1 MRIFKGLEN
10 VHAIIDQH
18 EAEWRRENGQEPLQ
32 PRPRVRARAKNIER
46 QVVERYSESLS
57 PESEKIKLDPE
68 RFSKS
73 AEPQVKA
80 INVIEQSDGE
90 HHSWLYKEV
99 MKAINDAADGNKN
112 VKIVAVF
119 VPVIQNSREFDNF
132 PADETVTVSSA
143 VNEDDVHDV
152 KPLIAEAESDSEA
165 ESQVNNANIVEDLI
179 PPTHVEADPDLTEAF
194 QTIEENLDL
203 NSESD
208 SQPEQEPEQQEAMS
222 VEANIEAND
231 DSEEALESLE
241 SGELPDEPVEE
252 PQESEAANPVEPV
265 EGVEAAAVEIE
276 PEDTAETLTF
286 DVISEPEDKYTLPED
301 PDTDEIPDDGE
312 IMASE
317 PNESPDNASNSDTES
332 ESELSDIPELEPT
345 TDDQLLELD
354 TPEESDPVETVELK
368 EVQETEDS
376 DDAGFLLSGETEA
389 ERITEDGNAQDS
401 GLPEEDIIESDAKP
415 EGNENDED
423 DEKLEDL
430 GEIEII

>member
-57 PESEKIKLDPE
+57 PERQESEKIKLDPE

-80 INVIEQSDGE
+80 INVIEQGDGE

-119 VPVIQNSREFDNF
+119 IPVIQNSKEFDNF

-152 KPLIAEAESDSEA
+152 KPLISESES

-179 PPTHVEADPDLTEAF
+179 PPTNVEADPVLTEAF
-194 QTIEENLDL
+194 QTIEENL
-203 NSESD
+203 ESNAD
-208 SQPEQEPEQQEAMS
+208 SQPEPEHSESEPESESQSGLMMEAPD
-222 VEANIEAND
+222 E
-231 DSEEALESLE
+231 SEESLE
-241 SGELPDEPVEE
+241 SGELPGEPVEAPVEE
-252 PQESEAANPVEPV
+252 PQESEAVNRVEAVNPVEP
-265 EGVEAAAVEIE
+265 AE
-276 PEDTAETLTF
+276 PEETHETP
-286 DVISEPEDKYTLPED
+286 VIDEPEYSLPDD
-301 PDTDEIPDDGE
+301 PETEEIIDDGE
-312 IMASE
+312 IM
-317 PNESPDNASNSDTES
+317 ESVESDGQDSES
-332 ESELSDIPELEPT
+332 ESELSDIPELDSPSDEP
-345 TDDQLLELD
+345 LIELAA
-354 TPEESDPVETVELK
+354 PEEPVEAVALQ
-368 EVQETEDS
+368 EVQETEEP
-376 DDAGFLLSGETEA
+376 DAGFPLSESDQADSNE
-389 ERITEDGNAQDS
+389 ITEDGNALDS
-401 GLPEEDIIESDAKP
+401 GHPEEDIGDSDDKS
-415 EGNENDED
+415 EGNKDDED
-423 DEKLEDL
+423 DEDELKDL
-430 GEIEII
+430 KEVDIPII